1 MPETVDARTMPEPD
15 GEVSVRDIA
24 RWAAR
29 WWWLVLCGC
38 AAGSLLGLIW
48 HLASDERFTVRLDM
62 TITESPVGSASFVRE
77 VSTNLLRRH
86 VGTSVSVE
94 FDQRRN
100 RLSLVERGV
109 PAEAVAARKAS
120 MHGAAAALDDFLDGM
135 VSREYARMQDRLVTT
150 ESSAD
155 AYASLSRFRL
165 HVSALQ
171 DGLLESVVVVSESV
185 ERRGPALAALLGLG
199 ALAGAGLA
207 AAAAFAVDALGRRRG
222 GSGR

>member
-38 AAGSLLGLIW
+38 VAGGLLGLIW

-62 TITESPVGSASFVRE
+62 TITESPVGPASFVTE

-135 VSREYARMQDRLVTT
+135 ASREYARMQDRLLTT

-185 ERRGPALAALLGLG
+185 RRHGPALAALLGLG

-207 AAAAFAVDALGRRRG
+207 AAAALAVDALGRRRG